1 MATEYELYT
10 GEYTGSQIDE
20 AIAMVAE
27 LAECVPGL
35 IDRIETVES
44 KEFDPTSAQQA
55 ALDSGINSTKTAQI
69 DKNQSGLAG
78 AIDGGAK
85 NIIQNNLISRTKNG
99 VTATTNPDKS
109 ITLTGS
115 STSSSA
121 MTMVYDLSDVSLGN
135 NYSSKIP
142 VKPGTYIMI
151 GTGDSRVKIQAWGYT
166 DSTDCDVYANS
177 KDNAEFTVTTKP
189 YISFRFYIAANADF
203 TTPLTIY
210 PMCCPKDSYA
220 ISPAYV
226 PRVPSQAELS
236 ADFTDFSKYENPIAV
251 EWTDGKYIS
260 SQGEIGTDAN
270 YSISSEIKMRKG
282 QRIVFNATG
291 GSATSIL
298 TKFVNGV
305 PTRIFDGSIAV
316 MRYTIPKKFWIA
328 DEDCVVRICHD
339 IRANSSNRII
349 QNEDVKPTIYND
361 IQYLGN
367 SPLWG
372 KKLVVVGDSLV
383 YGSRIGEY
391 PTWANWLA
399 AKYRMTLVNAGING
413 SSIAEIPE
421 GADGDDLHD
430 PIVDRY
436 NALLQDNKDADYIVY
451 EGGANDRTQ
460 GVPLGSVGSNAKTE
474 FIGAITR
481 IINGTRIIV
490 PKAKIFFI
498 SLPWRWTS
506 ANTLGLTEADYAN
519 AMISACQAKGVLCRN
534 PCFEVDVDFR
544 DAAMAAW
551 ADEGIWLGETAN
563 RHYSPDGYQYIL
575 PAIEKFLNQ

>member
-1 MATEYELYT
+1 MTNALSQGVRALEFYDELIRKLNKNRGVIHIT
-10 GEYTGSQIDE
+10 GCLDTQK
-20 AIAMVAE
+20 MN
-27 LAECVPGL
+27 LAAGISDGKRNTL
-35 IDRIETVES
+35 I
-44 KEFDPTSAQQA
+44 
-55 ALDSGINSTKTAQI
+55 
-69 DKNQSGLAG
+69 
-78 AIDGGAK
+78 
-85 NIIQNNLISRTKNG
+85 
-99 VTATTNPDKS
+99 
-109 ITLTGS
+109 
-115 STSSSA
+115 
-121 MTMVYDLSDVSLGN
+121 
-135 NYSSKIP
+135 
-142 VKPGTYIMI
+142 
-151 GTGDSRVKIQAWGYT
+151 
-166 DSTDCDVYANS
+166 
-177 KDNAEFTVTTKP
+177 
-189 YISFRFYIAANADF
+189 
-203 TTPLTIY
+203 
-210 PMCCPKDSYA
+210 
-220 ISPAYV
+220 ISPT
-226 PRVPSQAELS
+226 ELK
-236 ADFTDFSKYENPIAV
+236 AKALYEDMKLYDPDVFYYPARDMIFYHVDAAGNLLTRERLAVIRALMERKNVTVVTCVRGCMDRLLPFGVYGHNTLMLGIGDELDFTDFSKYENPIAV